1 MRKILLNSFY
11 LLILFAG
18 IQCSIDRGLAPTKS
32 GISGTVTFD
41 KEWPAMTDQVMVV
54 AATRFPPVG
63 INDIIMSEPLP
74 ILTDSAEY
82 VIWASPT
89 TFEAVG
95 VVWKEKN
102 QPWDVTNIIGIYFP
116 TDNHFSPGKITIP
129 DKSTLVNNIDI
140 HADLSKARRKVDSA
154 IQGMLKVN
162 GSWPVGA
169 TQVLVVASPT
179 ILPTSLLDVV
189 FGVPIAAG
197 FDSSAF
203 SLSVQPGTYRLIGAL
218 LIEENKSIGVE
229 SIKAIYK
236 KKPTDFLPTSV
247 VVPTDTT
254 VVRGI
259 QLTLDFGGVAQ

>member
-1 MRKILLNSFY
+1 
-11 LLILFAG
+11 
-18 IQCSIDRGLAPTKS
+18 
-32 GISGTVTFD
+32 
-41 KEWPAMTDQVMVV
+41 MTCLE
-54 AATRFPPVG
+54 
-63 INDIIMSEPLP
+63 I
-74 ILTDSAEY
+74 
-82 VIWASPT
+82 
-89 TFEAVG
+89 
-95 VVWKEKN
+95 K
-102 QPWDVTNIIGIYFP
+102 TN
-116 TDNHFSPGKITIP
+116 GKIIIP
-129 DKSTLVNNIDI
+129 DKNTLVNNIDI

-162 GSWPVGA
+162 GPWPDGA

-189 FGVPIAAG
+189 FGVPIGAG

-218 LIEENKSIGVE
+218 LIEENKPIGVE

-236 KKPTDFLPTSV
+236 KKPTDFLPASV